1 MLLLMK
7 MVMLCVLSFN
17 ILILAEVALRLR
29 KLLWHSPMH
38 LLKAA
43 RKSSIGRLFVLFL
56 SRPRSEGWPHHD
68 VLSPFISILCHSD

>member
-1 MLLLMK
+1 MSLLT

-38 LLKAA
+38 LLKTG
-43 RKSSIGRLFVLFL
+43 RKSSVDRLSVLFL

-68 VLSPFISILCHSD
+68 VLSPFTSILCHSD